1 MPHYPF
7 SGKDDLKTSFWMN
20 ILFGRVVVGCGVNQ
34 MIIRFSEASIL
45 PSVRFF
51 IRPFLRKIVCAA
63 WNLRKEYIYTRI
75 SVIEG
80 TAPAIVLYVKIYS
93 PNLSPPARSDGQVV
107 QYILQTQH

>member
-51 IRPFLRKIVCAA
+51 IRPFLRQIVCAA
-63 WNLRKEYIYTRI
+63 WNLTKEYIYISDRRDSTRFRLI
-75 SVIEG
+75 
-80 TAPAIVLYVKIYS
+80 KIYS

>member
-7 SGKDDLKTSFWMN
+7 GGKDDLKTSFWMN

-51 IRPFLRKIVCAA
+51 VRPFLRQIVCAA
-63 WNLRKEYIYTRI
+63 WNLTKEYIYISDRRDSTRYRLI
-75 SVIEG
+75 CKDLL
-80 TAPAIVLYVKIYS
+80 TQPLPACLVKRAGS
-93 PNLSPPARSDGQVV
+93 AV
-107 QYILQTQH
+107 YILQTQH